1 MDIERSL
8 VGKIL
13 ETKDIRTVIK
23 NKINK
28 KFFVGESKD
37 VFQFIV
43 EYYGEYAEVPS
54 IDVVHRYYPNYE
66 YESHEDPMMYM
77 IDEIRERRKYNLLVD
92 GVNKIAKSLDGRDT
106 EQALAQWQKL
116 GTMVL
121 METSVSKDR
130 DFTETMDERLEAYEK
145 AKKHLGMTGI
155 PYPWLALNETTGGI
169 LDEELISI
177 IGFQSVGK
185 SWILLTILFH
195 AWMSGKKVVLFT
207 REMSVEQMQRRLD
220 AIYFGLPYDDFK
232 LGRLGTNLEEHYK
245 KHLHDLKGKP
255 PFIISSDEDGGTG
268 INTIKAKLEEY
279 QPDIF
284 GIDGAYLLGDDRG
297 AESGW
302 ERMMHITQDCKR
314 MCRTLGIP
322 GVITSQADS
331 SSQGKHGV
339 TLGGIAFSK
348 TSFGADSDVV
358 IGIDDLLEFNQWKLK
373 LLKQREGSKLNFRV
387 DKNFKTMKF
396 TQVGET
402 EVVADLTDE
411 MEEQGVIYG

>member
-8 VGKIL
+8 VSKVL

-23 NKINK
+23 NKISK
-28 KFFVGESKD
+28 KFFVGESKE

-43 EYYGEYAEVPS
+43 EYYGDYMEVPS
-54 IDVVHRYYPNYE
+54 IDVVHRYFPNYTLE
-66 YESHEDPMMYM
+66 EHSDPLMYM

-92 GVNKIAKSLDGRDT
+92 GVNSIAKALNKRDT
-106 EQALAQWQKL
+106 EGALNQWQKL
-116 GTMVL
+116 GSMVM
-121 METSVSKDR
+121 METAISKDR
-130 DFTETMDERLEAYEK
+130 NYTETMDERLEAYEK

-155 PYPWLALNETTGGI
+155 PYPWKALNETTGGI

-185 SWILLTILFH
+185 SWILLTILYH
-195 AWMSGKKVVLFT
+195 AWKSGKKVVLFT

-220 AIYFGLPYDDFK
+220 AIHFRLPYDDFK
-232 LGRLGTNLEEHYK
+232 LGRLGMNLEELYK
-245 KHLHDLKGKP
+245 NKLPTLKGMP
-255 PFIISSDEDGGTG
+255 DFIVSSDEDGGTG
-268 INTIKAKLEEY
+268 ISTIQAKLEEY
-279 QPDIF
+279 QPDLF

-297 AESGW
+297 AEAGW
-302 ERMMHITQDCKR
+302 ERIMHITQDCKR
-314 MCRTLGIP
+314 MCRILGIP

-331 SSQGKHGV
+331 SAQGKHGV
-339 TLGGIAFSK
+339 TLGGVAFSK

-358 IGIDDLLEFNQWKLK
+358 IGIDDIVEYNQWKLK

-387 DKNFKTMKF
+387 NKDFKTMQF
-396 TQVGET
+396 EQVGDTET
-402 EVVADLTDE
+402 VADITDE